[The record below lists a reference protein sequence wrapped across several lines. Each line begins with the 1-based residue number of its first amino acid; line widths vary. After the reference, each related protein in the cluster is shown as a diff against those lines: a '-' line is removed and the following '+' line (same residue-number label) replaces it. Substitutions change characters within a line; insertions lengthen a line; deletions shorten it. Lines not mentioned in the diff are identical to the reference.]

1 MSIESIIDNYIN
13 LLFINDY
20 MYCLWVYVTKT
31 AYIVFFNYFIFTH

>member
-1 MSIESIIDNYIN
+1 
-13 LLFINDY
+13 